1 MSAAGLNIYALAMGP
16 FELSERWSPWSD
28 INGIFCAASAAIDF
42 GPLDPFVCEVVFNE
56 EFDPF
61 TVDTL
66 EQAWEDM
73 QDNPNVMSMDIR
85 LSHVDADAA
94 RVTLSYSGGRLLLS
108 GRGADWDR
116 AKAAYDAAQ
125 GVLSSRQSSAADAR
139 PAVVAT
145 HETTAPAVVATHG
158 TTAPAAVATHGTT
171 RLRDSTRGITGYQVK
186 PYNPA
191 IVRPAPPR
199 YQPAEDAFGEAPAPQ
214 YSDDDPPTW
223 KDFLK
228 AANKARKMLKDL

>member
-1 MSAAGLNIYALAMGP
+1 MAH

-42 GPLDPFVCEVVFNE
+42 GPLDPVVCEVVFNE

-73 QDNPNVMSMDIR
+73 QGNPNMMSMDIR
-85 LSHVDADAA
+85 LSHFDADAA
-94 RVTLSYSGGRLLLS
+94 RVTLSYSGRRLLLS
-108 GRGADWDR
+108 GRGSDWDR

-125 GVLSSRQSSAADAR
+125 DVLSSRQSNAVEDK
-139 PAVVAT
+139 PAVL
-145 HETTAPAVVATHG
+145 ETR
-158 TTAPAAVATHGTT
+158 GTT

-199 YQPAEDAFGEAPAPQ
+199 YQPAEDAYGEAPAPQ

>member
-1 MSAAGLNIYALAMGP
+1 MSP

-28 INGIFCAASAAIDF
+28 IAGIFCAASAAIDF
-42 GPLDPFVCEVVFNE
+42 GPLDPVVCEVVFNE

-73 QDNPNVMSMDIR
+73 QGSPNMMSMDIR
-85 LSHVDADAA
+85 LSHIHADAA
-94 RVTLSYSGGRLLLS
+94 RVTLSYSGRRLQLS
-108 GRGADWDR
+108 GRGSDWPR

-125 GVLSSRQSSAADAR
+125 GVLSSRQSNAADDK
-139 PAVVAT
+139 PAVL
-145 HETTAPAVVATHG
+145 ETRGAVLETRG
-158 TTAPAAVATHGTT
+158 AVLETRGTT
-171 RLRDSTRGITGYQVK
+171 RLRDSTRGITEYQVK
-186 PYNPA
+186 PYNPS
-191 IVRPAPPR
+191 IVRPTPPR
-199 YQPAEDAFGEAPAPQ
+199 YQPAEDVYGEPPSPQ